1 MASSTPNVI
10 CLQVNGGE
18 RPIFEKK
25 SSAAVTPG
33 ELLAIGAS
41 TLAAYGTAAKAV
53 GFLKAVAVE
62 NPYAPL
68 PTSPA
73 IDQDYASGDTVRYII
88 PQPGDMCYMWLKS
101 GEDVAYGAGLETATG
116 GQLQEVSTGTIIAVA
131 EEAVNA
137 ASAAARIKV
146 RFV

>member
-1 MASSTPNVI
+1 MASSTPNII

-33 ELLAIGAS
+33 ELVAVGAT

-62 NPYAPL
+62 NPYAPD
-68 PTSPA
+68 PTATA
-73 IDQDYASGDTVRYII
+73 ISQDYASGDTVRYVI
-88 PQPGDMCYMWLKS
+88 PQLGDMLYCWLKS
-101 GEDVAYGAGLETATG
+101 GESVAYGAGLETATG
-116 GQLQEVSTGTIIAVA
+116 GQLQAVTTGTIIAVA
-131 EEAVNA
+131 EEVVD
-137 ASAAARIKV
+137 ASGGALRIKV

>member
-1 MASSTPNVI
+1 MASSTPNII

-33 ELLAIGAS
+33 ELLAIAAS
-41 TLAAYGTAAKAV
+41 TLAAYGTAAKT
-53 GFLKAVAVE
+53 GNFLKAVAVE
-62 NPYAPL
+62 NPYAPD
-68 PTSPA
+68 PTTKA
-73 IDQDYASGDTVRYII
+73 IDQDYASGDTVRYVI
-88 PQPGDMCYMWLKS
+88 PQPGDMCYLWLKS
-101 GEDVAYGAGLETATG
+101 GENVAYGATLETATG
-116 GQLQEVSTGTIIAVA
+116 GQLQAVTSGAVVAVA

>member
-1 MASSTPNVI
+1 MAKSTPNII

-33 ELLAIGAS
+33 ELLAIGAT

-53 GFLKAVAVE
+53 GFLMAVAVE
-62 NPYAPL
+62 NPYAPD
-68 PTSPA
+68 PTAAA
-73 IDQDYASGDTVRYII
+73 IAQDYASGDTVRYVI
-88 PQPGDMCYMWLKS
+88 PQPGDMLYMWLKS
-101 GEDVAYGAGLETATG
+101 GENVAYGAGLETATA
-116 GQLQEVSTGTIIAVA
+116 GQLQAVTTGTIIAVA

-137 ASAAARIKV
+137 SAAAARIKV

>member
-1 MASSTPNVI
+1 MASSTPNII

-18 RPIFEKK
+18 RPIFESK

-41 TLAAYGTAAKAV
+41 TLAAYGTAAKAT

-62 NPYAPL
+62 NPYAPD
-68 PTSPA
+68 PTAKA
-73 IDQDYASGDTVRYII
+73 IDQDYASGDTVRYVI
-88 PQPGDMCYMWLKS
+88 PQPGDMLYCWLKS
-101 GEDVAYGAGLETATG
+101 GENVAYGAVLETATG
-116 GQLQEVSTGTIIAVA
+116 GQLQAVTSGTAICIA